1 MLKRASIIFMNRGPI
16 EARFP
21 FLNHKVC
28 EFMLGIDTKWLSISK
43 PNAEIMLNLIEAAK
57 IQDSVK
63 IIYKNLNLYLNNDKE
78 FFESLSSE
86 EIFDIEKIFGNSF
99 NCLKLFCFKRV
110 FVFQRR
116 F

>member
-78 FFESLSSE
+78 FFE
-86 EIFDIEKIFGNSF
+86 IVFGRNFDIEKIFGNSF
-99 NCLKLFCFKRV
+99 NCLKLFCFKIF